1 MADIYGANPINI
13 QWSVVRGD
21 TAKLRIHFMES
32 DEVTPQD
39 TSGWVSS
46 ASAYNPKTGIV
57 DVLDA
62 SVGEGYVDVIA
73 DSEITAGW
81 GTGYAPIVAELSFDL
96 QIIREGETWT
106 PIIGTIAV
114 IPDITPSNI

>member
-1 MADIYGANPINI
+1 
-13 QWSVVRGD
+13 
-21 TAKLRIHFMES
+21 MES

-57 DVLDA
+57 DVLEA